1 MTNQSES
8 FEQEI
13 EVEKYTGFKLF
24 SIWFGL
30 LLLALSFWGMIL
42 LCLFSLKDFVEY
54 IISFI
59 WGIDIPEI
67 VNLYQN
73 QRDHG
78 LSHMLY
84 KTKEGLQKEAFD
96 YCGYYISDCEYETV
110 FAIYNEDTDEYF
122 VILGGYHSKYSI
134 GE

>member
-59 WGIDIPEI
+59 
-67 VNLYQN
+67 
-73 QRDHG
+73 
-78 LSHMLY
+78 
-84 KTKEGLQKEAFD
+84 
-96 YCGYYISDCEYETV
+96 
-110 FAIYNEDTDEYF
+110 
-122 VILGGYHSKYSI
+122 
-134 GE
+134 